1 MTDVKSTNDQP
12 RPEDSNPKA
21 RITRERSTIQFPYT
35 DLLEAA
41 SLAKAVREVGGSACE
56 WDQLAAKLN
65 FVATGG
71 GFRQRVMGARVFQI
85 VEYSQ
90 KRVSLTNLGSR
101 ICDGEQEESAKVEAF
116 LAVPLYKAVYDKF
129 MGATLP
135 PATGLEAE
143 MTKMG
148 VPQKQARRARQV
160 FQRSAG
166 QAGFFWSGKE
176 RLVKPAV
183 NESGTPNGRLEDE
196 RDRDEVGNEDKVNG
210 SKELHPFVEGL
221 IKSLPRIGEPWPLGK
236 RVQWLQA
243 AVSCF
248 NLIYPDDDPRG
259 SVEVKLL
266 EESK

>member
-1 MTDVKSTNDQP
+1 
-12 RPEDSNPKA
+12 
-21 RITRERSTIQFPYT
+21 
-35 DLLEAA
+35 
-41 SLAKAVREVGGSACE
+41 
-56 WDQLAAKLN
+56 
-65 FVATGG
+65 
-71 GFRQRVMGARVFQI
+71 MGARVFQL
-85 VEYSQ
+85 VEYSHR
-90 KRVSLTNLGSR
+90 RVSLTDLGSR
-101 ICDGEQEESAKVEAF
+101 ICDQEQEESAKVEAF

-143 MTKMG
+143 MTTMG

-160 FQRSAG
+160 FQRSAE

-176 RLVKPAV
+176 RLVKPAL
-183 NESGTPNGRLEDE
+183 NASGNPSE
-196 RDRDEVGNEDKVNG
+196 RQEGERNRDEVGNDDKANG
-210 SKELHPFVEGL
+210 SRQLHPFVEGL

-248 NLIYPDDDPRG
+248 SLIYPDDDARG